1 MADDNKEIK
10 KLNGHYLM
18 DSKARDAIDSIRND
32 ITDIDSRLSALL
44 DILNPFDISSIS
56 VSPNVSQMGSTVDVK
71 LKWNYTAS
79 TIQSQTINNEDV
91 ENTLREKTFTGV
103 NKTTTYTL
111 VGISNK
117 GTKKQ
122 KSATI
127 TFANGIYYGKSNRS
141 TYDSALI
148 NSLTKQIS
156 NSKNRSITVN
166 AGAGEYIFYCL
177 PTRLGACSFNVGG
190 FDGGFDKVAT
200 IAHTNSDGFSESYDI
215 YKSVNDNLGSTTV
228 TVK

>member
-1 MADDNKEIK
+1 MADNKEIK
-10 KLNGHYLM
+10 TICGHPLI
-18 DSKARDAIDSIRND
+18 DSKARESIAGIRSDIND
-32 ITDIDSRLSALL
+32 INNRLSGIFG
-44 DILNPFDISSIS
+44 ILNPFNISSIS

-71 LKWNYTAS
+71 LKWNYTDS
-79 TIQSQTINNEDV
+79 TIQSQTINDEPV

-111 VGISNK
+111 SVISNN
-117 GTKKQ
+117 GSKKT

-141 TYDSALI
+141 TYDSTLI

-156 NSKNRSITVN
+156 NSKNRTITVS

-177 PTRLGACSFNVGG
+177 PTRLGSCAFNVGG

-200 IAHTNSDGFSESYDI
+200 INHTNSDGFSESYDI
-215 YKSVNDNLGSTTV
+215 YKSVNSNLGTTTV